1 MSLFTRSLRG
11 LAITLAL
18 VLAPLAAAADVN
30 RVAIHVDEN
39 DPQRMNMV
47 LNNANNIISYY
58 QSQGE
63 EVEVQIVAY
72 GPGLHMF
79 RADTSPVT
87 DRISAM
93 SLEHP
98 NVSFAACNNTLQG
111 MQRQAGH
118 DIALLPE
125 TTVVPSGA
133 VQLIQLQQQGWA
145 YLRP

>member
-98 NVSFAACNNTLQG
+98 NVSFAACTDNSPV
-111 MQRQAGH
+111 R
-118 DIALLPE
+118 
-125 TTVVPSGA
+125 V
-133 VQLIQLQQQGWA
+133 
-145 YLRP
+145 